1 MAVALVVALS
11 AGLTAEARAQA
22 TGSETYTRE
31 NCPHECV
38 FFVPTGVYFLEFDV
52 RGGNGGTEDH
62 TGPGGRGSGLSGVLP
77 VVPGEV
83 LTMHVGHYGGGH
95 GGEGY
100 ARGGTH
106 GTADGALNP
115 CHTGA
120 GGGGASAIIWAGRE
134 LVVAGGGGGGGGDC
148 GSGWGGRG
156 GDGGTD
162 PGSGGNARDYEVGH
176 GEGGCGGC
184 RDTPHGEGGHDATY
198 DESGGGGG
206 GGGGGVD
213 SDGGGGGAGGQDG
226 TIDLHTFGTGGGG
239 GGGGSS
245 LFHGSVTNR
254 HEFPSPSGGDGG
266 ITISWGGAPARI
278 AIVGGDGEHAAV
290 ATAFPSPLSVRVVN
304 ADDVPLDGAHVT
316 FAAPAG
322 AGEPSGRWAGTGAPT
337 VTVTTNRQG
346 VATAPVLTA
355 NDVSGPWT
363 VEATVAGVHTPAR
376 FHVVNDAIPT
386 TTTLRSSASPSV
398 TGQGVR
404 FTAQVTQSDHATDVA
419 PTGHVQFT
427 VDGAPLGDA
436 AEIGTD
442 GTVVSE
448 TADGLAPGDHTVD
461 AVYLGDLGHARSTGT
476 LTQEVDKAATDV
488 AVRSSRNPSG
498 DGDEVAFTA
507 AVTVR
512 APGTGVPTG
521 DVTFLVDGAP
531 LGAPVALDAGGEAT
545 SEVTTALTLGDH
557 EVTAQYGGSTD
568 LDGASAT
575 LTQSVGPEAT
585 ATELSTAANPVVYGH
600 GATVRAAVRRADPGA
615 PLSGTVDVS
624 VDGAPVCENLPLASD
639 AADCDL
645 PASLPVGRR
654 TVEAAYHGEPDARD
668 SATTMVLVVD
678 PIPTTTT
685 VAAAPEPSALGARV
699 TLHASVATPGGEPAA
714 TGAIQFSVD
723 GDPVGAAQP
732 LQNGAAE
739 LTLPAPLAFG
749 GHVIEADLAPGPGYA
764 PSHAGATHVVGP
776 ASTAVAVVSS
786 LDPAPAGRAVH
797 FTAHVSALGSELVPA
812 GVVQFLVDGAPRGGP
827 VALEGGTAVSDTVSG
842 LAPGAHDVTATYHGY
857 PGLRPSEATLVQH
870 VGSGGSGGGGGGGGG
885 GDAGSGD
892 APPDAAPGSPP
903 VGVPAFAIDD
913 GHVTVRPNGT
923 FRLAV
928 ACHGPSGR
936 RCTGRLAVRT
946 SDRVSLARRDVT
958 VAAGEVAH
966 VAVDLSRR
974 GERLL
979 SRHDRVRATA
989 SIAATGAAAGTER
1002 ELVIASRRAP
1012 ALRVRGR
1019 TAHATASGRVVV
1031 AVDCAA
1037 PRGERCR
1044 GTLRIDAG
1052 HGPALARRT
1061 VSVARGRGHVTLRLR
1076 GAARAAVAD
1085 AVRVRARAV
1094 ARSTVRVGRA
1104 VRTSATIVVRAR

>member
-1 MAVALVVALS
+1 VAVALVLALA
-11 AGLTAEARAQA
+11 AGLAADARAQA
-22 TGSETYTRE
+22 TGTETFTRE

-38 FFVPTGVYFLEFDV
+38 FFVPDGVYFLEFDV

-83 LTMHVGHYGGGH
+83 LTMHVGQDGGGH
-95 GGEGY
+95 GGDGY

-134 LVVAGGGGGGGGDC
+134 LVIAGGGGGGGGDC
-148 GSGWGGRG
+148 DSGWGGRG

-162 PGSGGNARDYEVGH
+162 PDGGGNASNYEVGH
-176 GEGGCGGC
+176 GQGGCGGC
-184 RDTPHGEGGHDATY
+184 RDTTHGEAGHDATY

-213 SDGGGGGAGGQDG
+213 SDGGGGGDGGQDG
-226 TIDLHTFGTGGGG
+226 TIDLHTTGTAGGGG
-239 GGGGSS
+239 GGGAS
-245 LFHGSVTNR
+245 LFHASVTDR
-254 HEFPSPSGGDGG
+254 HEFPSASGGDGA
-266 ITISWGGAPARI
+266 ITIWWGGAPTRMS
-278 AIVGGDGEHAAV
+278 IVGGDGGHTAV
-290 ATAFPSPLSVRVVN
+290 ATAFATPLSVRVVN

-322 AGEPSGRWAGTGAPT
+322 AREPSGRWAGAGAAT
-337 VTVTTNRQG
+337 VTVTTNPQG
-346 VATAPVLTA
+346 IATAPVLTA
-355 NDVSGPWT
+355 NDVAGAWT
-363 VEATVAGVHTPAR
+363 VEATVAGIHAPAR

-398 TGQGVR
+398 TGQGVQ

-436 AEIGTD
+436 AEIGAD

-448 TADGLAPGDHTVD
+448 TADGLAPGDHEVVAT
-461 AVYLGDLGHARSTGT
+461 YLGDLGHARSDATV
-476 LTQEVDKAATDV
+476 TQVVDKAVADV

-498 DGDEVAFTA
+498 DGDDVAFTA

-531 LGAPVALDAGGEAT
+531 LGPAVELDAAGEAT

-557 EVTAQYGGSTD
+557 EVTAQYGGSAD

-585 ATELSTAANPVVYGH
+585 ATELATAANPVRYGH
-600 GATVRAAVRRADPGA
+600 GATVRATVRRADPGA
-615 PLSGTVDVS
+615 PLPGAIDVS
-624 VDGAPVCENLPLASD
+624 VDGTPVCEDLPLQSD

-654 TVEAAYHGEPDARD
+654 IVAAAYHGGPGALD

-685 VAAAPEPSALGARV
+685 VAAAPEPSALGAPV
-699 TLHASVATPGGEPAA
+699 TLHASVATPAGEPAA

-723 GDPVGAAQP
+723 GEAVGAAQP
-732 LQNGAAE
+732 LDDGAAA

-749 GHVIEADLAPGPGYA
+749 GHVVEADLAPGSGFA
-764 PSHAGATHVVGP
+764 PSHAGATHTVGP
-776 ASTAVAVVSS
+776 ASTAVSVVSS
-786 LDPAPAGRAVH
+786 LDPAPSGRAVH
-797 FTAHVSALGSELVPA
+797 FTAHVSALGSSLVPA

-827 VALEGGTAVSDTVSG
+827 VALDGGSAVSDTVSG
-842 LAPGAHDVTATYHGY
+842 LTPGAHDVTAAYHGY

-870 VGSGGSGGGGGGGGG
+870 VGSGGSGGGGGSGA
-885 GDAGSGD
+885 DAGSGD
-892 APPDAAPGSPP
+892 PPPGGAPEPPAPP
-903 VGVPAFAIDD
+903 GVPAFAIDD

-936 RCTGRLAVRT
+936 RCTGRLALRT
-946 SDRVSLARRDVT
+946 SDRVLLARRDVT
-958 VAAGEVAH
+958 VAAGDLAH

-979 SRHDRVRATA
+979 SRHDQVRATA
-989 SIAATGAAAGTER
+989 SIAAAGAAAGTER
-1002 ELVIASRRAP
+1002 ELVLASRRAP

-1031 AVDCAA
+1031 ALDCAA

-1052 HGPALARRT
+1052 RGPALARRT

-1076 GAARAAVAD
+1076 GAARAALAD
-1085 AVRVRARAV
+1085 AGRVRARAV